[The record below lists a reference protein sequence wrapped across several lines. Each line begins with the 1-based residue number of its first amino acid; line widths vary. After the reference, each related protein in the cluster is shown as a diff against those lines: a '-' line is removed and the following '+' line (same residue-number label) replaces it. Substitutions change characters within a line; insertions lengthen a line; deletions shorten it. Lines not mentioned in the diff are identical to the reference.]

1 MTEEIHLINVHQD
14 KNSSLFHLE
23 RNQIYGDTQGLTNH
37 GIEVT
42 QGHNHLEVEGFNQ
55 TVKIEVILI
64 SETGALQ
71 QHLLNQHKEN
81 TQSQVKDIWKE
92 N

>member
-1 MTEEIHLINVHQD
+1 MPEEIHLINVHQD
-14 KNSSLFHLE
+14 QNSSLFHPE
-23 RNQIYGDTQGLTNH
+23 RNQVYGDTPILTNH
-37 GIEVT
+37 GMEVT
-42 QGHNHLEVEGFNQ
+42 QDHNHLVEEGFNQ
-55 TVKIEVILI
+55 IVKIEVILI